1 MRLLKGATF
10 AHPVVS
16 PFMDDVEDNNFQL
29 QQLAVKADGT
39 DYRLALEFELSN
51 AGLLE
56 YIRKDMACYAL
67 LMEARSFFYRKLHRA
82 SQDKHELIIEGHSLS
97 GTVDCI
103 PLVIATTD
111 IPAYTLPDLNDD
123 YKDMNISISSG
134 EVLAISAG
142 HTFVAEKKYDTLQ
155 KLSSIMQVIPDG
167 KVLHGSMDIDLSFD
181 KITIFVSAQ
190 DHEKYSTLSK
200 LPEAAPL
207 LMQLLAVPALQE
219 AIVEM
224 RKEDGQ
230 GGERRWELMLKKSLE
245 TKKIPIDDS
254 SPADIAC
261 RLLDGSLSAS
271 LLSLDNLISGGGD
284 E

>member
-1 MRLLKGATF
+1 MRLLKGTTF

-67 LMEARSFFYRKLHRA
+67 LMEARSFFYRKLHRPL
-82 SQDKHELIIEGHSLS
+82 QDKHEMVIEGHSLS

-111 IPAYTLPDLNDD
+111 IPVYTLPGLNDD
-123 YKDMNISISSG
+123 YKDLKISISSG

-142 HTFVAEKKYDTLQ
+142 RTFVAEKEYDSLQ
-155 KLSSIMQVIPDG
+155 KLSSIMQVIRDD
-167 KVLHGSMDIDLSFD
+167 KVILGSMDIDLSQD
-181 KITIFVSAQ
+181 KITIYVCAQ
-190 DHEKYSTLSK
+190 DHEKYSTLIS

-207 LMQLLAVPALQE
+207 LMQCLAVPALQE
-219 AIVEM
+219 AIVEI
-224 RKEDGQ
+224 RKEAIQ
-230 GGERRWELMLKKSLE
+230 GGERRWELMLKKRLE
-245 TKKIPIDDS
+245 AKKILISDS
-254 SPADIAC
+254 SPTYIAC
-261 RLLDGSLSAS
+261 RLLDGPLSVSLSC
-271 LLSLDNLISGGGD
+271 LDGLISGGGD